1 MISSELVGNRWN
13 QILQKLLANILVIVR
28 VPALG
33 PCWEWTGNLG
43 GGRCRGRPRMN
54 LDNTTVSPVRVSY
67 VHFNGY
73 LPPKKQVDHV
83 CENIICINPA
93 HLEAVTHKENQ
104 KRKARREA
112 KPVVMEMRSMLDH
125 IESQHLVLLRPPV
138 KCPAET

>member
-1 MISSELVGNRWN
+1 
-13 QILQKLLANILVIVR
+13 
-28 VPALG
+28 
-33 PCWEWTGNLG
+33 
-43 GGRCRGRPRMN
+43 MN

-83 CENIICINPA
+83 CENIVCINPV

-112 KPVVMEMRSMLDH
+112 KPVVLEVRVDWV
-125 IESQHLVLLRPPV
+125 ESPDLNAQHPLVLLRPLV
-138 KCPAET
+138 KCRDTAET